1 MLFSGSMEKTD
12 RTATPTATPSW
23 TNRIGGGEAA
33 PPQPSDLRLKS
44 AQQATGFF
52 ATFPKRLKD
61 TFEFIRDH
69 PGQFIFSTLT
79 SIVTYSIVRVAIG
92 TALGIS
98 GGLLAAVALAMLTSA
113 TVTIGREILDDVYS
127 LPPDKNDLAAPKR
140 PTFGAV
146 LSKAL
151 TRALWSGAIAGLT
164 GSFLAHEIDKFEWKV
179 EPMDGEWAN
188 YDPAVNGPN
197 PNAYGG
203 PQSYLEPSPLA
214 YDGTSAYVWPVDP
227 ESAKNIFDNCGLR
240 WGRDHTGMD
249 ISAPEN
255 TPVRAAADGIVTEAQ
270 WRGGYGQTIVIKHLD
285 ETGEVYA
292 HTRYAHLNQYHV
304 RVGDQVEQNTLIGRV
319 GSTGNSTGNHLHF
332 EIRGADNTVYNP
344 VQFLPKLPEG
354 MITRGQSFAKKI
366 FDVFVPEAHS
376 R

>member
-1 MLFSGSMEKTD
+1 MEKTD

-23 TNRIGGGEAA
+23 ISKIGGGEAA

-127 LPPDKNDLAAPKR
+127 LPPDKDDLAAPKR
-140 PTFGAV
+140 PSFGAV

-151 TRALWSGAIAGLT
+151 TNALWSGAIAGLT
-164 GSFLAHEIDKFEWKV
+164 GSFFAHQMDKFEWKV
-179 EPMDGEWAN
+179 EPMDGEWAD

-203 PQSYLEPSPLA
+203 PQSYLELSPLA
-214 YDGTSAYVWPVDP
+214 YDGESAYVWPVDP

-240 WGRDHTGMD
+240 WGREHNGMD
-249 ISAPEN
+249 ISAPAN
-255 TPVRAAADGIVTEAQ
+255 TPVRAAADGIVTEVQ

-285 ETGEVYA
+285 EAGEVYA

-304 RVGDQVEQNTLIGRV
+304 NVGDQVDQNTLIGRV
-319 GSTGNSTGNHLHF
+319 GSTGHSTGNHLHF

-354 MITRGQSFAKKI
+354 MITRGESFAKKI